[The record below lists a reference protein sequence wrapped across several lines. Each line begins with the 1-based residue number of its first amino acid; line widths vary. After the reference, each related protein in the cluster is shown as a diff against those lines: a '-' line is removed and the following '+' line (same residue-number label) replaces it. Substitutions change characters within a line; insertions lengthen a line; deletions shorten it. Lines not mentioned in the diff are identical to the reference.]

1 MGEPAVQSDERP
13 DYRRRL
19 KLLLIAAACTLV
31 MAVADFWPGVTMLDK
46 MELRTVDWRFRYRGE
61 LAPDP
66 DIVLVVIDEASISN
80 IGRWPWPRRKFAEL
94 TDRLNAA
101 GARAIVYDIFFVER
115 ESGQQAADG
124 DREFIEA
131 VARAGNVYLAGFGAA
146 APQAG
151 IPETAV
157 AADHVPDYAWPDTQV
172 VASSGL
178 DATARLYQLPDLT
191 YPFPE
196 IAAQAQG
203 IGYADLVPPSDGVF
217 RHTPM
222 LGEYDGNLYPSLP
235 LAVAAGL
242 LDVTPDQVTVRLGR
256 TISLGERGCIP
267 IDRGGRTA
275 INFPGGEG
283 AYHRLPAWQILQS
296 AEADSSF
303 DLTDKTVVVAIT
315 ASGLHDLRHS
325 PFGDLLPGGEVL
337 AAIVD
342 NIVSQQ
348 FVVAAPPERMLLVL
362 LFVGLSIGI
371 IFGILPTTYALFYS
385 LGLLVVYDWLGV
397 WVFVHRGL
405 ILDLFLPTLT
415 GVVTVLVL
423 VSYRLLREERQRSQA
438 RETLSH
444 FVPAQIV
451 SQLMEDEA
459 AETLQGQRRIVSVL
473 FCDLR
478 NFTAAS
484 ERLSPEATVA
494 LLDRYFALMHE
505 VIWEFEG
512 PLDQLMGDGLMAFFN
527 APVDQPD
534 HAQRAVQ
541 TAIEM
546 QRRIEFN
553 RAEWEFC
560 GWPELSAGIG
570 ISTGEAVVGYI
581 SARERMQ
588 YTAIGAQVNLA
599 ARLEEMTREL
609 DARILLSEATYQLV
623 KDTVDAQFRGTFA
636 IRGFAQSAGV
646 YSVDVRLD

>member
-1 MGEPAVQSDERP
+1 MGETAVQRDARP
-13 DYRRRL
+13 DYRRKL

-31 MAVADFWPGVTMLDK
+31 IAVADFWPGVTMLDK
-46 MELRTVDWRFRYRGE
+46 MELRTVDWRFRYRGQ
-61 LAPDP
+61 LPHDP
-66 DIVLVVIDEASISN
+66 DIILVVVDEASITN
-80 IGRWPWPRRKFAEL
+80 IGRWPWPRRRFAEL
-94 TDRLNAA
+94 TGQLKAA

-115 ESGQQAADG
+115 ESGRKGAEG

-131 VARAGNVYLAGFGAA
+131 IARAGNVYLAGFGAA

-151 IPETAV
+151 IQETAV
-157 AADHVPDYAWPDTQV
+157 AANHVPDYAWADTQV
-172 VASSGL
+172 VASGGL
-178 DATARLYQLPDLT
+178 DATARLYQLPNLT

-196 IAAQAQG
+196 IAAQAQS
-203 IGYADLVPPSDGVF
+203 IGYADLVAPSDGVF

-222 LGEYDGNLYPSLP
+222 LGQYDGNLYPSLP

-256 TISLGERGCIP
+256 TISLGERARIP

-283 AYHRLPAWQILQS
+283 TYPRIPAWQILQS
-296 AEADSSF
+296 AEVASSF
-303 DLTDKTVVVAIT
+303 DLTDKTVIVATT

-342 NIVSQQ
+342 NIISQR
-348 FVVAAPPERMLLVL
+348 FVVPTPPERMLLAL
-362 LFVGLSIGI
+362 LFIGLSIGV

-385 LGLLVVYDWLGV
+385 LGLLFVYNWLGV
-397 WVFVHRGL
+397 WAFVHRSL
-405 ILDLFLPTLT
+405 ILDLFVPTLT
-415 GVVTVLVL
+415 GVITVLAL
-423 VSYRLLREERQRSQA
+423 VSYRLLREERQRFQA

-478 NFTAAS
+478 GFTAAS
-484 ERLSPEATVA
+484 ERLSPEAAVT

-512 PLDQLMGDGLMAFFN
+512 TLDKLMGDGLMAFFN

-546 QRRIEFN
+546 QRRVEFN

-581 SARERMQ
+581 SAWERMQ

-599 ARLEEMTREL
+599 SRLEELTREL
-609 DARILLSEATYQLV
+609 DARILLSDVTYQLV
-623 KDTVDAQFRGTFA
+623 KDTVDAEFRGTFSV
-636 IRGFAQSAGV
+636 RGFAEKVGV
-646 YSVDVRLD
+646 YSVRVPLG